1 MPIQIRL
8 TVKELSLKAELFDTP
23 CARAIADIL
32 PLEAT
37 INEWGDEF
45 YFSIDLEMPL
55 DETANTAV
63 KIGDIGYWP
72 PGKSMAIFFG
82 PTPMSTGSDPV
93 PASDVNIVG
102 RIIDDA
108 TLLREARSAEEIR
121 ISIERNYRVSRN
133 VKKEIEENG

>member
-1 MPIQIRL
+1 MPIQVRI
-8 TVKELSLKAELFDTP
+8 TVKELSLKAELFDTL
-23 CARAIADIL
+23 CAQAIADIL

-45 YFSIDLEMPL
+45 YFGIDLEMPL
-55 DETANTAV
+55 DETATTEV

-108 TLLREARSAEEIR
+108 TLLREAQSAEEIR
-121 ISIERNYRVSRN
+121 ISIEH
-133 VKKEIEENG
+133 